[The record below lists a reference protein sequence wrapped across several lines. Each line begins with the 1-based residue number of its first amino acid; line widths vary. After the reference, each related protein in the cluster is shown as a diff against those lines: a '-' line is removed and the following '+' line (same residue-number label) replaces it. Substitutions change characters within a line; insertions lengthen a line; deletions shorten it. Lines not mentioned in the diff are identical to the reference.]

1 MKLLKLQMLTNLI
14 QSAAEGK
21 TQRREKCP
29 QTGAIENREQ
39 FNQIK
44 LGRLIVNTEVY
55 PCMKRTCA
63 TLDAMRQTRIRNL
76 QSKRNRS
83 KDAHGSL

>member
-29 QTGAIENREQ
+29 QTGASENREQ

-55 PCMKRTCA
+55 P
-63 TLDAMRQTRIRNL
+63 
-76 QSKRNRS
+76 
-83 KDAHGSL
+83 